1 MAPVDADL
9 GVARHGL
16 ALPDHGP
23 LASAAAVLRSRWLP
37 GLVVAAVILLV
48 AFLFA
53 EASSSAGGY
62 TAVSF
67 GEQGPRPVVGAPAPA
82 FEAVDLEGMPVR
94 LADYRG
100 RPVWINFWA
109 TWCPP
114 CRAEM
119 PDIAAVYQEARERG
133 LVLLAVS
140 VAEDRETVRTYLR
153 RTGLDVPALVDE
165 TGSVAARYGLMGFPT
180 HYFIDSDGTV
190 RDIRVGGLSQK
201 AIRERLA
208 AIMPVN

>member
-1 MAPVDADL
+1 MARVDADL
-9 GVARHGL
+9 GTVRQGIPLSGQRPRL
-16 ALPDHGP
+16 AWAAP
-23 LASAAAVLRSRWLP
+23 LKSRWLP
-37 GLVVAAVILLV
+37 GLVVAAVILMV
-48 AFLFA
+48 AWLFV
-53 EASSSAGGY
+53 EASNSSGGY

-67 GEQGPRPVVGAPAPA
+67 GEQGPRPTVGSPAPG

-119 PDIAAVYQEARERG
+119 PDIAAVYREAHEGG

-140 VAEDRETVRTYLR
+140 VAEDQETVRTYLR
-153 RTGLDVPALVDE
+153 RTGLDVPAMVDE
-165 TGSVAARYGLMGFPT
+165 SGAVAARYGLMGFPT
-180 HYFIDSDGTV
+180 HYFIDSGGVV
-190 RDIRVGGLSQK
+190 RDIRVGGLSQQ

-208 AIMPVN
+208 TIMKAD